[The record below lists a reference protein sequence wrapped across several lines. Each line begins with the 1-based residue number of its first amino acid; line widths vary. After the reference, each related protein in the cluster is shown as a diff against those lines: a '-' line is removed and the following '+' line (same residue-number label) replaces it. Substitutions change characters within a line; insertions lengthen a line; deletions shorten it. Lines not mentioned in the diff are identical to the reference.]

1 MTENEMTGLLLQLA
15 DLGVTGIRI
24 HYEGSGDSGSIESI
38 NYTTIKINEP
48 IDILDEVDS
57 WSQDHKLEDL
67 NNDLTDSIDEWVN
80 DKLLQNIE
88 DWWNNEGGNGD
99 VCICVPS
106 GRYAIYNSIRV
117 INYEEY
123 MHDGNLIDKTLE

>member
-48 IDILDEVDS
+48 SDVLDEVDS
-57 WSQDHKLEDL
+57 WSQDYKLEDL
-67 NNDLTDSIDEWVN
+67 NSNLTDSIDEWVN
-80 DKLLQNIE
+80 NELLQNIE

-106 GRYAIYNSIRV
+106 GRYEIYNSIRI

-123 MHDGNLIDKTLE
+123 THDGNLIDKTLE